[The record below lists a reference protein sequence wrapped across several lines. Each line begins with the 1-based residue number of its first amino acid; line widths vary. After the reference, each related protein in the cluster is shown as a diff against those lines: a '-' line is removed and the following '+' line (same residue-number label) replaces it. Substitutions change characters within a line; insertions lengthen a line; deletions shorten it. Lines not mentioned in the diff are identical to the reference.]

1 MKKFLCILI
10 MIVILLF
17 PSNIYA
23 KSVNNEKNYAN
34 VVFFTYFN
42 GDLEGKKYM
51 EDNYKTI
58 MEYYNGSSET
68 SVKNYLENISYN
80 NFHLY
85 NLFPQINDSTFIP
98 IELSITEDDANN
110 SNYDSIIISDV
121 LKKYPNVSGTI
132 DYDNDGIVDNLTII
146 LRNKAD
152 NAGSNSSLVSHK
164 SDYPGGND
172 ITLSNKSLGTYNM
185 LNTYSIRNT
194 KSSVI
199 IHEFMHSLGY
209 PDLYNSN
216 NDYPVFTWD
225 IMGNVIS
232 PPPYSLAYLRS
243 YFTNWLSIDEITK
256 SGTITLN
263 TQDNKDGNQA
273 YIIKS
278 PLNDY
283 EFFVVEYRKKPTL
296 FDKIDRSIS
305 NSGVIVYRINTTI
318 TGLSNKFGSYGVYV
332 YRDNSFALNSTP
344 SSAVY
349 NTVFSKELGR
359 TTVGNSDLNSKDK
372 ALLYSDGTNSGIVL
386 SEIGSSSS
394 NSITLNVS
402 IPNKGDLDVWN
413 ELKYDD
419 INKNSGY
426 KVQTSIEMNNKIYV
440 GSITNNK
447 LYTTVYDNGNWSTI
461 SNGTNIVIGDVSPS
475 TMEFKIINNK
485 LYLIYGCWNKIG
497 VYSLEN
503 NIWKKR
509 AEYNYSTGYMST
521 EVINNEL
528 YIANMY
534 DNNNAELLKYKDDNI
549 TKVTNYYSGSF
560 VGDPKVLSINNKI
573 YLMVRESSTKKIK
586 IYEYSNNIIK
596 EINNDI
602 LVNSYDAKDLNNK
615 IIIAGKNTGDIELY
629 EFDGT
634 NFKKKTETIPYNLPQ
649 LFKSQGNLYLRTI
662 KDPTDIY
669 SNDNVLMVY
678 SLSDKVTMEGNNIA
692 SGVNADYS
700 GVFSI
705 GNRLYISYI
714 KDDITHIKYKE
725 SNNSLL
731 SLSITSPNKTTYTV
745 GDNVDLTGLKVIA
758 NYTKNRKELSN
769 NEYTITNLNT
779 NKVGS
784 YSATITYE
792 GISNT
797 FNYEVI
803 EKVILNPLKSIN
815 LNKTSGTKYIGETE
829 NLTVI
834 YNPSNTTD
842 NKNVTWTSSNN
853 NVASINNGV
862 VTAKGIGNAII
873 TAKVGSLTASYK
885 ITVIKHDNPV
895 IVKANTLTYNGKEQ
909 EIITA
914 SNIKGNICYAY
925 NPISSC
931 SSNKSIPK
939 KINAG
944 EYTVYYYVSGDNNY
958 NSKSGSIKVNI
969 NKKVITKPVSSSDKT
984 YNGTIQN
991 SNIVKPDGVSIKN
1004 GSIESATNVGKY
1016 NITYILDQNHIWNDG
1031 SNNDVTVIWKINPY
1045 NISNALV
1052 NGVSDKVYNGN
1063 NIVQDNINV
1072 TVPIPSGKTSNPTYN
1087 VTYKDNLNS
1096 GVATMIITG
1105 TGNYTGTKNVIFK
1118 INKANNPVI
1127 VKANTLTYNGKEQEL
1142 ITVSNI
1148 KGNICYSYNPISS
1161 CSKNESIPKKI
1172 NAGEYTVYYYVSG
1185 DNNYNSKSGSIK
1197 VNINKKSGSIS
1208 YLNKSITKTQGDQ
1221 AFTNVL
1227 TKTGDGIINYS
1238 SSDNKVATIDKN
1250 GKVTI
1255 LSSGNTVIKAIVI
1268 DGENYFYNIK
1278 EASYTLT
1285 VNKKIIN
1292 IPITSISLN
1301 KTSGTKYIGETENLV
1316 VSYNPSNT
1324 TDNKSIT
1331 WTTSNSKVAT
1341 INNGV
1346 VKAVGVGNAVITAK
1360 VMNKTA
1366 TYNITVK
1373 KKENRPITYK
1383 YTYDSS
1389 KKIIFKLNNNV
1400 NINTFKNNLNYSSI
1414 IKSNNNILKDND
1426 LIRTNMTI
1434 TYTDDEGNVQIYNT
1448 SVLGDVNGDGNIN
1461 ALDYVKIKNH
1471 IMNTKKI
1478 LKDVFILS
1486 ADYNNDGKISAL
1498 DYVRIKNYIMNGG
1511 K

>member
-23 KSVNNEKNYAN
+23 KSVNNERNYAN

-263 TQDNKDGNQA
+263 NQDNKDGNQA

-549 TKVTNYYSGSF
+549 TKVINYYSGSF

-586 IYEYSNNIIK
+586 IYEYSNNILK

-769 NEYTITNLNT
+769 NEYTITNFNT

-784 YSATITYE
+784 YNATITYE

-862 VTAKGIGNAII
+862 VTTKGIGNAII
-873 TAKVGSLTASYK
+873 TAKVGNLTASYK

-909 EIITA
+909 ELITV
-914 SNIKGNICYAY
+914 SNIKGNICYSY
-925 NPISSC
+925 NSISSC
-931 SSNKSIPK
+931 SKNESIPK

-944 EYTVYYYVSGDNNY
+944 EYTIYYFVSGDNNY
-958 NSKSGSIKVNI
+958 NSKSGSIKVNV

-1045 NISNALV
+1045 NINNALV

-1096 GVATMIITG
+1096 GVSTMIITG
-1105 TGNYTGTKNVIFK
+1105 TGNYTGTKNVTFK

-1127 VKANTLTYNGKEQEL
+1127 VKANTLTYNEQEQEL

-1161 CSKNESIPKKI
+1161 CSTNESIPKKI
-1172 NAGEYTVYYYVSG
+1172 NAGEYTVYYFVSG

-1197 VNINKKSGSIS
+1197 VNINKKSGNIS

-1238 SSDNKVATIDKN
+1238 SSNNKVATIDKN

-1255 LSSGNTVIKAIVI
+1255 LSSGNTVIKAIVT

-1285 VNKKIIN
+1285 VNKKTIN

-1301 KTSGTKYIGETENLV
+1301 KTSGTKYIGETENLI

-1346 VKAVGVGNAVITAK
+1346 VKAVGIGNAVITAK

-1389 KKIIFKLNNNV
+1389 KKIIFKLNNNI
-1400 NINTFKNNLNYSSI
+1400 NINTFKNNLNYNPI

-1478 LKDVFILS
+1478 TGDVFILS

>member
-23 KSVNNEKNYAN
+23 KSVNNERNYAN

-534 DNNNAELLKYKDDNI
+534 NNNNAELLKYKDDNI

-586 IYEYSNNIIK
+586 IYEYSNNILK
-596 EINNDI
+596 GINNDI

-692 SGVNADYS
+692 SDVNADYS

-769 NEYTITNLNT
+769 NEYTITNFNT

-862 VTAKGIGNAII
+862 VTAKGIGNATI

-885 ITVIKHDNPV
+885 ITVIKHD
-895 IVKANTLTYNGKEQ
+895 
-909 EIITA
+909 
-914 SNIKGNICYAY
+914 
-925 NPISSC
+925 
-931 SSNKSIPK
+931 
-939 KINAG
+939 
-944 EYTVYYYVSGDNNY
+944 
-958 NSKSGSIKVNI
+958 
-969 NKKVITKPVSSSDKT
+969 
-984 YNGTIQN
+984 
-991 SNIVKPDGVSIKN
+991 
-1004 GSIESATNVGKY
+1004 
-1016 NITYILDQNHIWNDG
+1016 
-1031 SNNDVTVIWKINPY
+1031 
-1045 NISNALV
+1045 
-1052 NGVSDKVYNGN
+1052 
-1063 NIVQDNINV
+1063 
-1072 TVPIPSGKTSNPTYN
+1072 
-1087 VTYKDNLNS
+1087 
-1096 GVATMIITG
+1096 
-1105 TGNYTGTKNVIFK
+1105 
-1118 INKANNPVI
+1118 NPVI

-1161 CSKNESIPKKI
+1161 CSTNESILKKI
-1172 NAGEYTVYYYVSG
+1172 NAGEYTVYYFVSG

-1227 TKTGDGIINYS
+1227 TKIGDGIINYS

-1366 TYNITVK
+1366 TYNIIVK

>member
-23 KSVNNEKNYAN
+23 KSVNNERNYAN

-402 IPNKGDLDVWN
+402 IPNKDDLDVWN

-586 IYEYSNNIIK
+586 IYEYSNNILK

-769 NEYTITNLNT
+769 NEYTITNFNT

-909 EIITA
+909 E
-914 SNIKGNICYAY
+914 
-925 NPISSC
+925 
-931 SSNKSIPK
+931 
-939 KINAG
+939 
-944 EYTVYYYVSGDNNY
+944 
-958 NSKSGSIKVNI
+958 
-969 NKKVITKPVSSSDKT
+969 
-984 YNGTIQN
+984 
-991 SNIVKPDGVSIKN
+991 
-1004 GSIESATNVGKY
+1004 
-1016 NITYILDQNHIWNDG
+1016 
-1031 SNNDVTVIWKINPY
+1031 
-1045 NISNALV
+1045 
-1052 NGVSDKVYNGN
+1052 
-1063 NIVQDNINV
+1063 
-1072 TVPIPSGKTSNPTYN
+1072 
-1087 VTYKDNLNS
+1087 
-1096 GVATMIITG
+1096 
-1105 TGNYTGTKNVIFK
+1105 
-1118 INKANNPVI
+1118 
-1127 VKANTLTYNGKEQEL
+1127 L

-1172 NAGEYTVYYYVSG
+1172 NAGEYTVYYFVSG

-1255 LSSGNTVIKAIVI
+1255 LSAGNTVIKAIVI

-1389 KKIIFKLNNNV
+1389 KKIIFKLNNNI

>member
-586 IYEYSNNIIK
+586 IYEYSNNILK

-769 NEYTITNLNT
+769 NEYTITNFNT

-862 VTAKGIGNAII
+862 VTAKGIGNAIL

-885 ITVIKHDNPV
+885 ITVIKHD
-895 IVKANTLTYNGKEQ
+895 
-909 EIITA
+909 
-914 SNIKGNICYAY
+914 
-925 NPISSC
+925 
-931 SSNKSIPK
+931 
-939 KINAG
+939 
-944 EYTVYYYVSGDNNY
+944 
-958 NSKSGSIKVNI
+958 
-969 NKKVITKPVSSSDKT
+969 
-984 YNGTIQN
+984 
-991 SNIVKPDGVSIKN
+991 
-1004 GSIESATNVGKY
+1004 
-1016 NITYILDQNHIWNDG
+1016 
-1031 SNNDVTVIWKINPY
+1031 
-1045 NISNALV
+1045 
-1052 NGVSDKVYNGN
+1052 
-1063 NIVQDNINV
+1063 
-1072 TVPIPSGKTSNPTYN
+1072 
-1087 VTYKDNLNS
+1087 
-1096 GVATMIITG
+1096 
-1105 TGNYTGTKNVIFK
+1105 
-1118 INKANNPVI
+1118 NPVI

-1172 NAGEYTVYYYVSG
+1172 NAGEYTIYYYVSG
-1185 DNNYNSKSGSIK
+1185 DNNYNSKSGSTK

-1331 WTTSNSKVAT
+1331 WTTSNKKVAT

-1389 KKIIFKLNNNV
+1389 KKIIYKLNNNI
-1400 NINTFKNNLNYSSI
+1400 NINTFKNNLNYNPI

-1434 TYTDDEGNVQIYNT
+1434 TYTDDDGNVQIYNT

>member
-1 MKKFLCILI
+1 
-10 MIVILLF
+10 
-17 PSNIYA
+17 
-23 KSVNNEKNYAN
+23 
-34 VVFFTYFN
+34 
-42 GDLEGKKYM
+42 
-51 EDNYKTI
+51 
-58 MEYYNGSSET
+58 
-68 SVKNYLENISYN
+68 
-80 NFHLY
+80 
-85 NLFPQINDSTFIP
+85 
-98 IELSITEDDANN
+98 
-110 SNYDSIIISDV
+110 
-121 LKKYPNVSGTI
+121 
-132 DYDNDGIVDNLTII
+132 
-146 LRNKAD
+146 
-152 NAGSNSSLVSHK
+152 
-164 SDYPGGND
+164 
-172 ITLSNKSLGTYNM
+172 M
-185 LNTYSIRNT
+185 LNTYSIRNA

-225 IMGNVIS
+225 IIGNVIS

-296 FDKIDRSIS
+296 FDKIDKSIS
-305 NSGVIVYRINTTI
+305 NSGVIVYKINTTI

-394 NSITLNVS
+394 NSITLNIS
-402 IPNKGDLDVWN
+402 IPNKDDLDVWN

-440 GSITNNK
+440 GLITNNK

-485 LYLIYGCWNKIG
+485 LYL
-497 VYSLEN
+497 
-503 NIWKKR
+503 
-509 AEYNYSTGYMST
+509 
-521 EVINNEL
+521 
-528 YIANMY
+528 
-534 DNNNAELLKYKDDNI
+534 
-549 TKVTNYYSGSF
+549 
-560 VGDPKVLSINNKI
+560 
-573 YLMVRESSTKKIK
+573 MVRESSTKKIK
-586 IYEYSNNIIK
+586 IYEYSNNILK

-769 NEYTITNLNT
+769 NEYTITNFNT

-815 LNKTSGTKYIGETE
+815 LNKTSGTKYIG
-829 NLTVI
+829 
-834 YNPSNTTD
+834 
-842 NKNVTWTSSNN
+842 K
-853 NVASINNGV
+853 
-862 VTAKGIGNAII
+862 
-873 TAKVGSLTASYK
+873 
-885 ITVIKHDNPV
+885 
-895 IVKANTLTYNGKEQ
+895 
-909 EIITA
+909 
-914 SNIKGNICYAY
+914 
-925 NPISSC
+925 
-931 SSNKSIPK
+931 
-939 KINAG
+939 
-944 EYTVYYYVSGDNNY
+944 
-958 NSKSGSIKVNI
+958 
-969 NKKVITKPVSSSDKT
+969 
-984 YNGTIQN
+984 
-991 SNIVKPDGVSIKN
+991 
-1004 GSIESATNVGKY
+1004 
-1016 NITYILDQNHIWNDG
+1016 
-1031 SNNDVTVIWKINPY
+1031 
-1045 NISNALV
+1045 
-1052 NGVSDKVYNGN
+1052 
-1063 NIVQDNINV
+1063 
-1072 TVPIPSGKTSNPTYN
+1072 
-1087 VTYKDNLNS
+1087 
-1096 GVATMIITG
+1096 
-1105 TGNYTGTKNVIFK
+1105 
-1118 INKANNPVI
+1118 
-1127 VKANTLTYNGKEQEL
+1127 
-1142 ITVSNI
+1142 
-1148 KGNICYSYNPISS
+1148 
-1161 CSKNESIPKKI
+1161 
-1172 NAGEYTVYYYVSG
+1172 
-1185 DNNYNSKSGSIK
+1185 
-1197 VNINKKSGSIS
+1197 
-1208 YLNKSITKTQGDQ
+1208 
-1221 AFTNVL
+1221 
-1227 TKTGDGIINYS
+1227 
-1238 SSDNKVATIDKN
+1238 
-1250 GKVTI
+1250 
-1255 LSSGNTVIKAIVI
+1255 
-1268 DGENYFYNIK
+1268 
-1278 EASYTLT
+1278 
-1285 VNKKIIN
+1285 
-1292 IPITSISLN
+1292 
-1301 KTSGTKYIGETENLV
+1301 TENLV

-1324 TDNKSIT
+1324 TDNKSII
-1331 WTTSNSKVAT
+1331 WTTSNKKVAT

-1373 KKENRPITYK
+1373 KKENRPTTYK

-1400 NINTFKNNLNYSSI
+1400 NINTFKNNLNYGSI

-1461 ALDYVKIKNH
+1461 ALDYVKIKNF
-1471 IMNTKKI
+1471 K
-1478 LKDVFILS
+1478 
-1486 ADYNNDGKISAL
+1486 
-1498 DYVRIKNYIMNGG
+1498 
-1511 K
+1511 

>member
-23 KSVNNEKNYAN
+23 KSVNNERNYAN

-402 IPNKGDLDVWN
+402 IPNKDDLDVWN
-413 ELKYDD
+413 ELKYVD

-503 NIWKKR
+503 NTWKKR

-586 IYEYSNNIIK
+586 IYEYSNNILK

-692 SGVNADYS
+692 SGVNADYN

-731 SLSITSPNKTTYTV
+731 SLSITSPNKITYTV

-769 NEYTITNLNT
+769 NEYTITNFNT

-792 GISNT
+792 GISNS

-815 LNKTSGTKYIGETE
+815 LNKTSDTKYIGETE

-873 TAKVGSLTASYK
+873 TAKVGNLTASYK

-909 EIITA
+909 ELITV
-914 SNIKGNICYAY
+914 SNIKGNICYSY

-931 SSNKSIPK
+931 SKNESIPK

-944 EYTVYYYVSGDNNY
+944 EYTVYYFVGGDNNY
-958 NSKSGSIKVNI
+958 NSKSGNIKVNI

-1045 NISNALV
+1045 NINNALV

-1105 TGNYTGTKNVIFK
+1105 TGNYTGTKNVTFK

-1127 VKANTLTYNGKEQEL
+1127 VKANTLTYNEQEQEL

-1172 NAGEYTVYYYVSG
+1172 NAGEYTVYYFVSG

-1208 YLNKSITKTQGDQ
+1208 YLNKSITKIQGDQ

-1285 VNKKIIN
+1285 VNKKTIN

-1331 WTTSNSKVAT
+1331 WTTSNNKVAT

-1346 VKAVGVGNAVITAK
+1346 VKAVGIGNAVITAK

-1389 KKIIFKLNNNV
+1389 KKIIFKLNNNI
-1400 NINTFKNNLNYSSI
+1400 NINTFKNNLNYNPI

-1478 LKDVFILS
+1478 TGDVFILS

-1498 DYVRIKNYIMNGG
+1498 DYVKIKNYIMNGG

>member
-23 KSVNNEKNYAN
+23 KSVNNERNYAN

-132 DYDNDGIVDNLTII
+132 DYDHDGIVDNLTII

-394 NSITLNVS
+394 NSITLNVI
-402 IPNKGDLDVWN
+402 IPNKDDLDVWN

-503 NIWKKR
+503 NTWKKR

-586 IYEYSNNIIK
+586 IYEYSNNILK

-769 NEYTITNLNT
+769 NEYTITNFNT

-853 NVASINNGV
+853 NVATINNGV

-909 EIITA
+909 ELITV
-914 SNIKGNICYAY
+914 SNIKGNICYSY

-931 SSNKSIPK
+931 SSNESIPK

-969 NKKVITKPVSSSDKT
+969 NKKVITKPISSSDKT

-1031 SNNDVTVIWKINPY
+1031 SNNDVIVIWKINPY

-1096 GVATMIITG
+1096 GIATMIITG
-1105 TGNYTGTKNVIFK
+1105 TGNYTGTKNVTFK

-1161 CSKNESIPKKI
+1161 CSSNESIPKKI

-1238 SSDNKVATIDKN
+1238 SSNNKVATIDKN

-1255 LSSGNTVIKAIVI
+1255 LSVGNTVIKAIVI

-1301 KTSGTKYIGETENLV
+1301 KTSGTKYIGKTENLV

-1373 KKENRPITYK
+1373 EKENRPITYK

-1389 KKIIFKLNNNV
+1389 KKIIYKLNNNI
-1400 NINTFKNNLNYSSI
+1400 NINTFKNNLNYNPI

-1478 LKDVFILS
+1478 TGDVFILS

>member
-1 MKKFLCILI
+1 MI
-10 MIVILLF
+10 M
-17 PSNIYA
+17 N
-23 KSVNNEKNYAN
+23 
-34 VVFFTYFN
+34 
-42 GDLEGKKYM
+42 
-51 EDNYKTI
+51 
-58 MEYYNGSSET
+58 
-68 SVKNYLENISYN
+68 
-80 NFHLY
+80 
-85 NLFPQINDSTFIP
+85 
-98 IELSITEDDANN
+98 
-110 SNYDSIIISDV
+110 
-121 LKKYPNVSGTI
+121 
-132 DYDNDGIVDNLTII
+132 
-146 LRNKAD
+146 
-152 NAGSNSSLVSHK
+152 
-164 SDYPGGND
+164 
-172 ITLSNKSLGTYNM
+172 
-185 LNTYSIRNT
+185 
-194 KSSVI
+194 
-199 IHEFMHSLGY
+199 
-209 PDLYNSN
+209 
-216 NDYPVFTWD
+216 
-225 IMGNVIS
+225 
-232 PPPYSLAYLRS
+232 
-243 YFTNWLSIDEITK
+243 
-256 SGTITLN
+256 
-263 TQDNKDGNQA
+263 
-273 YIIKS
+273 
-278 PLNDY
+278 
-283 EFFVVEYRKKPTL
+283 FFVVEYRKKPTL

-534 DNNNAELLKYKDDNI
+534 NNNNAELLKYKDDNI

-586 IYEYSNNIIK
+586 IYEYSNNILK

-769 NEYTITNLNT
+769 NEYTITNFNT

-895 IVKANTLTYNGKEQ
+895 IVKANTLKYNGKEQ
-909 EIITA
+909 ELITV
-914 SNIKGNICYAY
+914 SNIKGNICYSY

-931 SSNKSIPK
+931 SSNESIPK

-969 NKKVITKPVSSSDKT
+969 NKKVITKPISSSDKT

-1105 TGNYTGTKNVIFK
+1105 TGNYTGTKNVTFK
-1118 INKANNPVI
+1118 INKADNPVI

-1148 KGNICYSYNPISS
+1148 KGNICYSYNSISS

-1172 NAGEYTVYYYVSG
+1172 NAGEYTVYYFVSG

-1255 LSSGNTVIKAIVI
+1255 LSPGNTVIKAIVI

-1301 KTSGTKYIGETENLV
+1301 KISGTKYIGETENLTV
-1316 VSYNPSNT
+1316 IYNPSNT
-1324 TDNKSIT
+1324 TDNKSII
-1331 WTTSNSKVAT
+1331 WTTSNKKVAT

-1389 KKIIFKLNNNV
+1389 KKIIFKLNNNI

-1478 LKDVFILS
+1478 IGDVFILS

>member
-68 SVKNYLENISYN
+68 SVKNYLETISYN

-402 IPNKGDLDVWN
+402 IPNKDDLDVWN

-586 IYEYSNNIIK
+586 IYEYSNNILK

-769 NEYTITNLNT
+769 NEYTITNFNT

-784 YSATITYE
+784 YNATITYE

-862 VTAKGIGNAII
+862 VTTKGIGNAII
-873 TAKVGSLTASYK
+873 TAKVGNLTASYK

-909 EIITA
+909 ELITV
-914 SNIKGNICYAY
+914 SNIKGNICYSY
-925 NPISSC
+925 NSISSC
-931 SSNKSIPK
+931 SKNESIPK

-944 EYTVYYYVSGDNNY
+944 EYTIYYFVSGDNNY
-958 NSKSGSIKVNI
+958 NSKSGSIKVNV

-1096 GVATMIITG
+1096 GVSTMIITG
-1105 TGNYTGTKNVIFK
+1105 TGNYTGTKNVTFK

-1127 VKANTLTYNGKEQEL
+1127 VKANTLTYNEQEQEL

-1161 CSKNESIPKKI
+1161 CSTNESIPKKI
-1172 NAGEYTVYYYVSG
+1172 NAGEYTVYYFVSG

-1197 VNINKKSGSIS
+1197 VNINKKSGNIS

-1255 LSSGNTVIKAIVI
+1255 LSSGNTVIKAIVT

-1285 VNKKIIN
+1285 VNKKTIN

-1346 VKAVGVGNAVITAK
+1346 VKAVGIGNAVITAK

-1389 KKIIFKLNNNV
+1389 KKIIFKLNNNI
-1400 NINTFKNNLNYSSI
+1400 NINTFKNNLNYNPI

-1478 LKDVFILS
+1478 TGDVFILS

>member
-402 IPNKGDLDVWN
+402 IPNKDDLDVWN

-586 IYEYSNNIIK
+586 IYEYSNNILK

-769 NEYTITNLNT
+769 NEYTITNFNT

-784 YSATITYE
+784 YNATITYE

-862 VTAKGIGNAII
+862 VTTKGIGNAII
-873 TAKVGSLTASYK
+873 TAKVGNLTASYK

-909 EIITA
+909 ELITV
-914 SNIKGNICYAY
+914 SNIKGNICYSY

-931 SSNKSIPK
+931 SKNESIPK

-944 EYTVYYYVSGDNNY
+944 EYTVYYFVSGDNNY
-958 NSKSGSIKVNI
+958 NSKSGSIKVNV

-1045 NISNALV
+1045 NINNALV

-1096 GVATMIITG
+1096 GVSTMIITG
-1105 TGNYTGTKNVIFK
+1105 TGNYTGTKNVTFK

-1127 VKANTLTYNGKEQEL
+1127 VKANTLTYNEKEQEL

-1172 NAGEYTVYYYVSG
+1172 NAGEYTVYYFVSG

-1197 VNINKKSGSIS
+1197 VNINKKSGNIS

-1268 DGENYFYNIK
+1268 DSENYFYNIK

-1285 VNKKIIN
+1285 VNKKTIN

-1346 VKAVGVGNAVITAK
+1346 VKAIGVGNAVITAK

-1389 KKIIFKLNNNV
+1389 KKIIFKLNNNI
-1400 NINTFKNNLNYSSI
+1400 NINTFKNNLNYNPI

-1478 LKDVFILS
+1478 TGDVFILS

>member
-23 KSVNNEKNYAN
+23 KSVNNERNYAN

-534 DNNNAELLKYKDDNI
+534 NNNNAELLKYKNDNI

-586 IYEYSNNIIK
+586 IYEYSNNILK

-714 KDDITHIKYKE
+714 KDNITHIKYKE

-769 NEYTITNLNT
+769 NEYTITNFNT

-873 TAKVGSLTASYK
+873 TAKVGNLTASYK

-909 EIITA
+909 ELITV
-914 SNIKGNICYAY
+914 SNIKGNICYSY

-931 SSNKSIPK
+931 SKNESIPK

-1031 SNNDVTVIWKINPY
+1031 SNNDVIVIWKINPY

-1087 VTYKDNLNS
+1087 VTYKYNLNS

-1105 TGNYTGTKNVIFK
+1105 TGNYTGTKNVTFK

-1127 VKANTLTYNGKEQEL
+1127 VKANTLTYNEKEQEL

-1148 KGNICYSYNPISS
+1148 KGNVCYSYNPISS

-1172 NAGEYTVYYYVSG
+1172 NAGEYTVYYFVSG

-1197 VNINKKSGSIS
+1197 VNINKKSGNIS

-1285 VNKKIIN
+1285 VNKKTIN

-1316 VSYNPSNT
+1316 VTYNPSNT

-1389 KKIIFKLNNNV
+1389 KKIIFKLNNNI
-1400 NINTFKNNLNYSSI
+1400 NINTFKNNLNYNPI

-1478 LKDVFILS
+1478 TGDVFILS

>member
-23 KSVNNEKNYAN
+23 KSVNNERNYAN

-98 IELSITEDDANN
+98 IELSIKEDDANN

-534 DNNNAELLKYKDDNI
+534 DNKNAELLKYKNDNI

-586 IYEYSNNIIK
+586 IYEYSNNILK

-769 NEYTITNLNT
+769 NEYTITNFNT

-862 VTAKGIGNAII
+862 VTAKGIGNAIL

-909 EIITA
+909 E
-914 SNIKGNICYAY
+914 
-925 NPISSC
+925 
-931 SSNKSIPK
+931 
-939 KINAG
+939 
-944 EYTVYYYVSGDNNY
+944 
-958 NSKSGSIKVNI
+958 
-969 NKKVITKPVSSSDKT
+969 
-984 YNGTIQN
+984 
-991 SNIVKPDGVSIKN
+991 
-1004 GSIESATNVGKY
+1004 
-1016 NITYILDQNHIWNDG
+1016 
-1031 SNNDVTVIWKINPY
+1031 
-1045 NISNALV
+1045 
-1052 NGVSDKVYNGN
+1052 
-1063 NIVQDNINV
+1063 
-1072 TVPIPSGKTSNPTYN
+1072 
-1087 VTYKDNLNS
+1087 
-1096 GVATMIITG
+1096 
-1105 TGNYTGTKNVIFK
+1105 
-1118 INKANNPVI
+1118 
-1127 VKANTLTYNGKEQEL
+1127 L

-1148 KGNICYSYNPISS
+1148 KGNICYSFNPISS

-1389 KKIIFKLNNNV
+1389 KKIIFKLNNNI
-1400 NINTFKNNLNYSSI
+1400 NINTFKNNLNYNPI

>member
-394 NSITLNVS
+394 NSITLNIS
-402 IPNKGDLDVWN
+402 IPNKDDLDVWN

-440 GSITNNK
+440 GLITNNK

-485 LYLIYGCWNKIG
+485 LYL
-497 VYSLEN
+497 
-503 NIWKKR
+503 
-509 AEYNYSTGYMST
+509 
-521 EVINNEL
+521 
-528 YIANMY
+528 
-534 DNNNAELLKYKDDNI
+534 
-549 TKVTNYYSGSF
+549 
-560 VGDPKVLSINNKI
+560 
-573 YLMVRESSTKKIK
+573 MVRESSTKKIK
-586 IYEYSNNIIK
+586 IYEYSNNILK

-615 IIIAGKNTGDIELY
+615 IIIAGKNTSDIELY

-669 SNDNVLMVY
+669 SNDNVLIVY
-678 SLSDKVTMEGNNIA
+678 SLSDKITMEENNIA

-725 SNNSLL
+725 SNNS
-731 SLSITSPNKTTYTV
+731 
-745 GDNVDLTGLKVIA
+745 
-758 NYTKNRKELSN
+758 
-769 NEYTITNLNT
+769 
-779 NKVGS
+779 
-784 YSATITYE
+784 
-792 GISNT
+792 
-797 FNYEVI
+797 
-803 EKVILNPLKSIN
+803 
-815 LNKTSGTKYIGETE
+815 
-829 NLTVI
+829 
-834 YNPSNTTD
+834 
-842 NKNVTWTSSNN
+842 
-853 NVASINNGV
+853 
-862 VTAKGIGNAII
+862 
-873 TAKVGSLTASYK
+873 
-885 ITVIKHDNPV
+885 
-895 IVKANTLTYNGKEQ
+895 
-909 EIITA
+909 
-914 SNIKGNICYAY
+914 
-925 NPISSC
+925 
-931 SSNKSIPK
+931 
-939 KINAG
+939 
-944 EYTVYYYVSGDNNY
+944 
-958 NSKSGSIKVNI
+958 
-969 NKKVITKPVSSSDKT
+969 
-984 YNGTIQN
+984 
-991 SNIVKPDGVSIKN
+991 
-1004 GSIESATNVGKY
+1004 
-1016 NITYILDQNHIWNDG
+1016 
-1031 SNNDVTVIWKINPY
+1031 
-1045 NISNALV
+1045 
-1052 NGVSDKVYNGN
+1052 
-1063 NIVQDNINV
+1063 
-1072 TVPIPSGKTSNPTYN
+1072 
-1087 VTYKDNLNS
+1087 
-1096 GVATMIITG
+1096 
-1105 TGNYTGTKNVIFK
+1105 
-1118 INKANNPVI
+1118 
-1127 VKANTLTYNGKEQEL
+1127 
-1142 ITVSNI
+1142 
-1148 KGNICYSYNPISS
+1148 
-1161 CSKNESIPKKI
+1161 
-1172 NAGEYTVYYYVSG
+1172 
-1185 DNNYNSKSGSIK
+1185 
-1197 VNINKKSGSIS
+1197 
-1208 YLNKSITKTQGDQ
+1208 
-1221 AFTNVL
+1221 
-1227 TKTGDGIINYS
+1227 
-1238 SSDNKVATIDKN
+1238 
-1250 GKVTI
+1250 
-1255 LSSGNTVIKAIVI
+1255 
-1268 DGENYFYNIK
+1268 
-1278 EASYTLT
+1278 
-1285 VNKKIIN
+1285 
-1292 IPITSISLN
+1292 
-1301 KTSGTKYIGETENLV
+1301 
-1316 VSYNPSNT
+1316 
-1324 TDNKSIT
+1324 
-1331 WTTSNSKVAT
+1331 
-1341 INNGV
+1341 
-1346 VKAVGVGNAVITAK
+1346 
-1360 VMNKTA
+1360 
-1366 TYNITVK
+1366 
-1373 KKENRPITYK
+1373 
-1383 YTYDSS
+1383 
-1389 KKIIFKLNNNV
+1389 
-1400 NINTFKNNLNYSSI
+1400 
-1414 IKSNNNILKDND
+1414 
-1426 LIRTNMTI
+1426 
-1434 TYTDDEGNVQIYNT
+1434 
-1448 SVLGDVNGDGNIN
+1448 
-1461 ALDYVKIKNH
+1461 
-1471 IMNTKKI
+1471 
-1478 LKDVFILS
+1478 
-1486 ADYNNDGKISAL
+1486 
-1498 DYVRIKNYIMNGG
+1498 
-1511 K
+1511 

>member
-586 IYEYSNNIIK
+586 IYEYSNNILK

-769 NEYTITNLNT
+769 NEYTITNFNT

-862 VTAKGIGNAII
+862 VTAKGIGNAVI

-885 ITVIKHDNPV
+885 ITVIKHD
-895 IVKANTLTYNGKEQ
+895 
-909 EIITA
+909 
-914 SNIKGNICYAY
+914 
-925 NPISSC
+925 
-931 SSNKSIPK
+931 
-939 KINAG
+939 
-944 EYTVYYYVSGDNNY
+944 
-958 NSKSGSIKVNI
+958 
-969 NKKVITKPVSSSDKT
+969 
-984 YNGTIQN
+984 
-991 SNIVKPDGVSIKN
+991 
-1004 GSIESATNVGKY
+1004 
-1016 NITYILDQNHIWNDG
+1016 
-1031 SNNDVTVIWKINPY
+1031 
-1045 NISNALV
+1045 
-1052 NGVSDKVYNGN
+1052 
-1063 NIVQDNINV
+1063 
-1072 TVPIPSGKTSNPTYN
+1072 
-1087 VTYKDNLNS
+1087 
-1096 GVATMIITG
+1096 
-1105 TGNYTGTKNVIFK
+1105 
-1118 INKANNPVI
+1118 NPVI

-1161 CSKNESIPKKI
+1161 CSTNESIPKKI
-1172 NAGEYTVYYYVSG
+1172 NAGEYTVYYFVSG

-1197 VNINKKSGSIS
+1197 VNINKKSGNIS

-1389 KKIIFKLNNNV
+1389 KKIIYKLNNNI
-1400 NINTFKNNLNYSSI
+1400 NINTFKNNLNYNPI

-1478 LKDVFILS
+1478 TGDVFILS

-1498 DYVRIKNYIMNGG
+1498 DYVKIKNYIMNGG

>member
-10 MIVILLF
+10 MIVTLLF

-263 TQDNKDGNQA
+263 TQDNKNGNQA

-534 DNNNAELLKYKDDNI
+534 NNNNAELLKYKDDNI

-586 IYEYSNNIIK
+586 IYEYSNNILK

-602 LVNSYDAKDLNNK
+602 LVNSYDAKDSNNK

-769 NEYTITNLNT
+769 NEYTITNFNT

-895 IVKANTLTYNGKEQ
+895 IVKANILTYNGKEQ
-909 EIITA
+909 ELITV
-914 SNIKGNICYAY
+914 SNIKGNICYSY

-931 SSNKSIPK
+931 SKNESIPK

-944 EYTVYYYVSGDNNY
+944 EYTVYYFVSGDNNY

-969 NKKVITKPVSSSDKT
+969 NKKVITKPISSSDKT

-1031 SNNDVTVIWKINPY
+1031 SNNDVTIIWKINPY

-1105 TGNYTGTKNVIFK
+1105 TENYTGTKNVTFK

-1161 CSKNESIPKKI
+1161 CLSNESIPKKI
-1172 NAGEYTVYYYVSG
+1172 NAGEYTVYYFVSG

-1324 TDNKSIT
+1324 TDNKSII

-1366 TYNITVK
+1366 TYNITIK

-1383 YTYDSS
+1383 YSYDSS
-1389 KKIIFKLNNNV
+1389 KKIIFKLNNNI

>member
-68 SVKNYLENISYN
+68 SVKNYLKNISYN

-85 NLFPQINDSTFIP
+85 NLFPQINDSTFIT

-185 LNTYSIRNT
+185 LNTYSIKNT

-534 DNNNAELLKYKDDNI
+534 NNNNAELLKYKDDNI

-586 IYEYSNNIIK
+586 IYEYSNNILK

-769 NEYTITNLNT
+769 NEYTITNFNT

-853 NVASINNGV
+853 NVATINNGV

-909 EIITA
+909 E
-914 SNIKGNICYAY
+914 
-925 NPISSC
+925 
-931 SSNKSIPK
+931 
-939 KINAG
+939 
-944 EYTVYYYVSGDNNY
+944 
-958 NSKSGSIKVNI
+958 
-969 NKKVITKPVSSSDKT
+969 
-984 YNGTIQN
+984 
-991 SNIVKPDGVSIKN
+991 
-1004 GSIESATNVGKY
+1004 
-1016 NITYILDQNHIWNDG
+1016 
-1031 SNNDVTVIWKINPY
+1031 
-1045 NISNALV
+1045 
-1052 NGVSDKVYNGN
+1052 
-1063 NIVQDNINV
+1063 
-1072 TVPIPSGKTSNPTYN
+1072 
-1087 VTYKDNLNS
+1087 
-1096 GVATMIITG
+1096 
-1105 TGNYTGTKNVIFK
+1105 
-1118 INKANNPVI
+1118 
-1127 VKANTLTYNGKEQEL
+1127 L

-1161 CSKNESIPKKI
+1161 CSTNESIPKKI

-1227 TKTGDGIINYS
+1227 TKIGDGIINYS

-1331 WTTSNSKVAT
+1331 WRTSNNKVAT

-1389 KKIIFKLNNNV
+1389 KKIIFKLNNNI

-1478 LKDVFILS
+1478 TGDVFILS

>member
-534 DNNNAELLKYKDDNI
+534 NNNNAELLKYKDDNI

-586 IYEYSNNIIK
+586 IYEYSNNILK

-769 NEYTITNLNT
+769 NEYTITNFNT

-862 VTAKGIGNAII
+862 VTAKGIGNAVI

-909 EIITA
+909 E
-914 SNIKGNICYAY
+914 
-925 NPISSC
+925 
-931 SSNKSIPK
+931 
-939 KINAG
+939 
-944 EYTVYYYVSGDNNY
+944 
-958 NSKSGSIKVNI
+958 
-969 NKKVITKPVSSSDKT
+969 
-984 YNGTIQN
+984 
-991 SNIVKPDGVSIKN
+991 
-1004 GSIESATNVGKY
+1004 
-1016 NITYILDQNHIWNDG
+1016 
-1031 SNNDVTVIWKINPY
+1031 
-1045 NISNALV
+1045 
-1052 NGVSDKVYNGN
+1052 
-1063 NIVQDNINV
+1063 
-1072 TVPIPSGKTSNPTYN
+1072 
-1087 VTYKDNLNS
+1087 
-1096 GVATMIITG
+1096 
-1105 TGNYTGTKNVIFK
+1105 
-1118 INKANNPVI
+1118 
-1127 VKANTLTYNGKEQEL
+1127 L

-1148 KGNICYSYNPISS
+1148 KGNICYSYNPIFS
-1161 CSKNESIPKKI
+1161 CLSNENIPKKI

-1292 IPITSISLN
+1292 IPIISISLN

-1324 TDNKSIT
+1324 TDNKSII

-1389 KKIIFKLNNNV
+1389 KKIIYKLNNNI
-1400 NINTFKNNLNYSSI
+1400 NINTFKNNLNYNPI

>member
-10 MIVILLF
+10 MIVTLLF

-172 ITLSNKSLGTYNM
+172 ITLSNKSLGAYNM

-534 DNNNAELLKYKDDNI
+534 NNNNAELLKYKDDNI

-586 IYEYSNNIIK
+586 IYEYSNNILK

-700 GVFSI
+700 GIFSI

-758 NYTKNRKELSN
+758 NYTNNRKELSN
-769 NEYTITNLNT
+769 NEYTITNFNT

-895 IVKANTLTYNGKEQ
+895 IVKANTLTYNE
-909 EIITA
+909 
-914 SNIKGNICYAY
+914 
-925 NPISSC
+925 
-931 SSNKSIPK
+931 
-939 KINAG
+939 
-944 EYTVYYYVSGDNNY
+944 
-958 NSKSGSIKVNI
+958 
-969 NKKVITKPVSSSDKT
+969 
-984 YNGTIQN
+984 
-991 SNIVKPDGVSIKN
+991 
-1004 GSIESATNVGKY
+1004 
-1016 NITYILDQNHIWNDG
+1016 
-1031 SNNDVTVIWKINPY
+1031 
-1045 NISNALV
+1045 
-1052 NGVSDKVYNGN
+1052 
-1063 NIVQDNINV
+1063 
-1072 TVPIPSGKTSNPTYN
+1072 
-1087 VTYKDNLNS
+1087 
-1096 GVATMIITG
+1096 
-1105 TGNYTGTKNVIFK
+1105 
-1118 INKANNPVI
+1118 
-1127 VKANTLTYNGKEQEL
+1127 KEQEL

-1301 KTSGTKYIGETENLV
+1301 KTSGTKYIGEIENLI

-1389 KKIIFKLNNNV
+1389 KKIIFKLNNNI

-1448 SVLGDVNGDGNIN
+1448 SVLGDVNGDSNIN

-1498 DYVRIKNYIMNGG
+1498 DYVKIKNYIMNGG

>member
-534 DNNNAELLKYKDDNI
+534 NNNNAELLKYKDDNI

-586 IYEYSNNIIK
+586 IYEYSNNILK
-596 EINNDI
+596 GINNDI

-769 NEYTITNLNT
+769 NEYTITNFNT

-834 YNPSNTTD
+834 YNPSNTND

-862 VTAKGIGNAII
+862 VTAKGIGNATI

-885 ITVIKHDNPV
+885 ITVIKHD
-895 IVKANTLTYNGKEQ
+895 
-909 EIITA
+909 
-914 SNIKGNICYAY
+914 
-925 NPISSC
+925 
-931 SSNKSIPK
+931 
-939 KINAG
+939 
-944 EYTVYYYVSGDNNY
+944 
-958 NSKSGSIKVNI
+958 
-969 NKKVITKPVSSSDKT
+969 
-984 YNGTIQN
+984 
-991 SNIVKPDGVSIKN
+991 
-1004 GSIESATNVGKY
+1004 
-1016 NITYILDQNHIWNDG
+1016 
-1031 SNNDVTVIWKINPY
+1031 
-1045 NISNALV
+1045 
-1052 NGVSDKVYNGN
+1052 
-1063 NIVQDNINV
+1063 
-1072 TVPIPSGKTSNPTYN
+1072 
-1087 VTYKDNLNS
+1087 
-1096 GVATMIITG
+1096 
-1105 TGNYTGTKNVIFK
+1105 
-1118 INKANNPVI
+1118 NPVI

-1161 CSKNESIPKKI
+1161 CSTNESIPKKI
-1172 NAGEYTVYYYVSG
+1172 NAGEYTVYYFVSG

-1255 LSSGNTVIKAIVI
+1255 LSPGNIVIKAIVI

-1331 WTTSNSKVAT
+1331 WTTSDSKVAT

-1389 KKIIFKLNNNV
+1389 KKIIFKLNNNI

>member
-23 KSVNNEKNYAN
+23 KSVNNERNYAN

-402 IPNKGDLDVWN
+402 IPNKDDLDVWN

-586 IYEYSNNIIK
+586 IYEYSNNILK

-769 NEYTITNLNT
+769 NEYTITNFNT

-862 VTAKGIGNAII
+862 VTAKGIGNAVI

-895 IVKANTLTYNGKEQ
+895 IVKANTLTYNEKEQ
-909 EIITA
+909 
-914 SNIKGNICYAY
+914 G
-925 NPISSC
+925 
-931 SSNKSIPK
+931 
-939 KINAG
+939 
-944 EYTVYYYVSGDNNY
+944 
-958 NSKSGSIKVNI
+958 
-969 NKKVITKPVSSSDKT
+969 
-984 YNGTIQN
+984 
-991 SNIVKPDGVSIKN
+991 
-1004 GSIESATNVGKY
+1004 
-1016 NITYILDQNHIWNDG
+1016 
-1031 SNNDVTVIWKINPY
+1031 
-1045 NISNALV
+1045 
-1052 NGVSDKVYNGN
+1052 
-1063 NIVQDNINV
+1063 
-1072 TVPIPSGKTSNPTYN
+1072 
-1087 VTYKDNLNS
+1087 
-1096 GVATMIITG
+1096 
-1105 TGNYTGTKNVIFK
+1105 
-1118 INKANNPVI
+1118 
-1127 VKANTLTYNGKEQEL
+1127 L

-1172 NAGEYTVYYYVSG
+1172 NAGEYTVYYFVSG

-1255 LSSGNTVIKAIVI
+1255 LSAGNTVIKAIVI

-1389 KKIIFKLNNNV
+1389 KKIIFKLNNNI
-1400 NINTFKNNLNYSSI
+1400 NINTFKNNLNYNPI

>member
-23 KSVNNEKNYAN
+23 KSVNNERNYAN

-534 DNNNAELLKYKDDNI
+534 NNNNAELLKYKNDNI

-586 IYEYSNNIIK
+586 IYEYSNNILK

-714 KDDITHIKYKE
+714 KDNITHIKYKE

-769 NEYTITNLNT
+769 NEYTITNFNT

-873 TAKVGSLTASYK
+873 TAKVGNLTASYK

-909 EIITA
+909 ELITV
-914 SNIKGNICYAY
+914 SNIKGNICYSY

-931 SSNKSIPK
+931 SKNESIPK

-1031 SNNDVTVIWKINPY
+1031 SNNDVIVIWKINPY

-1087 VTYKDNLNS
+1087 VTYKYNLNS

-1105 TGNYTGTKNVIFK
+1105 TGNYTGTKNVTFK

-1127 VKANTLTYNGKEQEL
+1127 VKANTLTYNEKEQEL

-1148 KGNICYSYNPISS
+1148 KGNVCYSYNPISS

-1197 VNINKKSGSIS
+1197 VNINKKSGNIS

-1285 VNKKIIN
+1285 VNKKTIN

-1316 VSYNPSNT
+1316 VTYNPSNT

-1389 KKIIFKLNNNV
+1389 KKIIFKLNNNI
-1400 NINTFKNNLNYSSI
+1400 NINTFKNNLNYNPI

-1478 LKDVFILS
+1478 TGDVFILS

>member
-80 NFHLY
+80 NFHLH

-447 LYTTVYDNGNWSTI
+447 LYTTVYYNGNWSTI

-534 DNNNAELLKYKDDNI
+534 DNKNAELLKYKNDNI

-586 IYEYSNNIIK
+586 IYEYSNNILK

-629 EFDGT
+629 EFDGI

-769 NEYTITNLNT
+769 NEYTITNFNT

-895 IVKANTLTYNGKEQ
+895 IVKANTLTYNE
-909 EIITA
+909 
-914 SNIKGNICYAY
+914 
-925 NPISSC
+925 
-931 SSNKSIPK
+931 
-939 KINAG
+939 
-944 EYTVYYYVSGDNNY
+944 
-958 NSKSGSIKVNI
+958 
-969 NKKVITKPVSSSDKT
+969 
-984 YNGTIQN
+984 
-991 SNIVKPDGVSIKN
+991 
-1004 GSIESATNVGKY
+1004 
-1016 NITYILDQNHIWNDG
+1016 
-1031 SNNDVTVIWKINPY
+1031 
-1045 NISNALV
+1045 
-1052 NGVSDKVYNGN
+1052 
-1063 NIVQDNINV
+1063 
-1072 TVPIPSGKTSNPTYN
+1072 
-1087 VTYKDNLNS
+1087 
-1096 GVATMIITG
+1096 
-1105 TGNYTGTKNVIFK
+1105 
-1118 INKANNPVI
+1118 
-1127 VKANTLTYNGKEQEL
+1127 KEQEL

-1161 CSKNESIPKKI
+1161 CLKNESIPKKI

-1331 WTTSNSKVAT
+1331 WTTSNNKVAT

-1389 KKIIFKLNNNV
+1389 KKIIFKLNNNI

-1478 LKDVFILS
+1478 LKDVFMLS

>member
-23 KSVNNEKNYAN
+23 KSVNNERNYAN

-98 IELSITEDDANN
+98 IGLSITEDDANN

-402 IPNKGDLDVWN
+402 IPNKDDLDVWN

-586 IYEYSNNIIK
+586 IYEYSNNILK

-769 NEYTITNLNT
+769 NEYTITNFNT

-885 ITVIKHDNPV
+885 MTVIKHD
-895 IVKANTLTYNGKEQ
+895 
-909 EIITA
+909 
-914 SNIKGNICYAY
+914 
-925 NPISSC
+925 
-931 SSNKSIPK
+931 
-939 KINAG
+939 
-944 EYTVYYYVSGDNNY
+944 
-958 NSKSGSIKVNI
+958 
-969 NKKVITKPVSSSDKT
+969 
-984 YNGTIQN
+984 
-991 SNIVKPDGVSIKN
+991 
-1004 GSIESATNVGKY
+1004 
-1016 NITYILDQNHIWNDG
+1016 
-1031 SNNDVTVIWKINPY
+1031 
-1045 NISNALV
+1045 
-1052 NGVSDKVYNGN
+1052 
-1063 NIVQDNINV
+1063 
-1072 TVPIPSGKTSNPTYN
+1072 
-1087 VTYKDNLNS
+1087 
-1096 GVATMIITG
+1096 
-1105 TGNYTGTKNVIFK
+1105 
-1118 INKANNPVI
+1118 NPVI

-1172 NAGEYTVYYYVSG
+1172 NSGEYTVYYYVSG

-1331 WTTSNSKVAT
+1331 WTTSNNKVAT

-1389 KKIIFKLNNNV
+1389 KKIIFKLNNNI

>member
-68 SVKNYLENISYN
+68 SVKNYLKNISYN

-199 IHEFMHSLGY
+199 IHEFLHSLGY

-586 IYEYSNNIIK
+586 IYEYSNNILK

-769 NEYTITNLNT
+769 NEYTITNFNT

-792 GISNT
+792 GISNS

-815 LNKTSGTKYIGETE
+815 LNKTSDTKYIGETE

-873 TAKVGSLTASYK
+873 TAKVGNLTASYK

-909 EIITA
+909 ELITV
-914 SNIKGNICYAY
+914 SNIKGNICYSY

-931 SSNKSIPK
+931 SKNESIPK

-944 EYTVYYYVSGDNNY
+944 EYTVYYFVGGDNNY
-958 NSKSGSIKVNI
+958 NSKSGNIKVNI

-1118 INKANNPVI
+1118 INKANNQVI
-1127 VKANTLTYNGKEQEL
+1127 VKANALTYNGKEQEL

-1148 KGNICYSYNPISS
+1148 KGNICYSYNSISS

-1238 SSDNKVATIDKN
+1238 SSNNKVATIDKN

-1346 VKAVGVGNAVITAK
+1346 VKAVGIGNAVITAK
-1360 VMNKTA
+1360 VMNKTV

-1389 KKIIFKLNNNV
+1389 KKIIFKLNNNI
-1400 NINTFKNNLNYSSI
+1400 NINTFKNNLNYNPI

-1478 LKDVFILS
+1478 TGDVFILS

>member
-10 MIVILLF
+10 MIVTLLF

-23 KSVNNEKNYAN
+23 KSVNNERNYAN

-68 SVKNYLENISYN
+68 SVKNYLKNISYN

-283 EFFVVEYRKKPTL
+283 EFFAVEYRKKPTL

-586 IYEYSNNIIK
+586 IYEYSNNILK

-700 GVFSI
+700 GIFSI

-769 NEYTITNLNT
+769 NEYTITNFNT

-909 EIITA
+909 ELITV
-914 SNIKGNICYAY
+914 SNIKGNICYSY

-931 SSNKSIPK
+931 STNESIPK

-944 EYTVYYYVSGDNNY
+944 EYTVYYFVSGDNNY

-969 NKKVITKPVSSSDKT
+969 NKKVITKPISSSDKT

-1105 TGNYTGTKNVIFK
+1105 TGNYTGTKNVTFK

-1172 NAGEYTVYYYVSG
+1172 NAGEYTVYYFVSG

-1221 AFTNVL
+1221 VFTNVL

-1285 VNKKIIN
+1285 VNKKTIN

-1316 VSYNPSNT
+1316 ASYNPSNT

-1331 WTTSNSKVAT
+1331 WTTSNKKVAT

-1389 KKIIFKLNNNV
+1389 KKIIFKLNNNI

>member
-10 MIVILLF
+10 MIVTLLF

-534 DNNNAELLKYKDDNI
+534 NNNNAELLKYKDDNI

-586 IYEYSNNIIK
+586 IYEYSNNILK

-769 NEYTITNLNT
+769 NEYTITNFNT

-895 IVKANTLTYNGKEQ
+895 IVKANTLTYNEKEQ
-909 EIITA
+909 ELITV
-914 SNIKGNICYAY
+914 SNIKGNICYSY

-931 SSNKSIPK
+931 STNESIPK

-969 NKKVITKPVSSSDKT
+969 NKKVITKPISSSDKT

-1052 NGVSDKVYNGN
+1052 NGVSDKVYNEN

-1105 TGNYTGTKNVIFK
+1105 TGNYTGTKNVTFK

-1127 VKANTLTYNGKEQEL
+1127 VKANILTYNGKEQEL

-1161 CSKNESIPKKI
+1161 CSTNESIPKKI

-1324 TDNKSIT
+1324 TDNKSII

-1389 KKIIFKLNNNV
+1389 KKIIFKLNNNI

-1478 LKDVFILS
+1478 IGDVFILS

>member
-23 KSVNNEKNYAN
+23 KSVNNERNYAN

-534 DNNNAELLKYKDDNI
+534 NNNNAELLKYKDDNI

-586 IYEYSNNIIK
+586 IYEYSNNILK
-596 EINNDI
+596 GINNDI

-769 NEYTITNLNT
+769 NEYTITNFNT

-862 VTAKGIGNAII
+862 VTAKGIGNATI

-885 ITVIKHDNPV
+885 ITVIKHD
-895 IVKANTLTYNGKEQ
+895 
-909 EIITA
+909 
-914 SNIKGNICYAY
+914 
-925 NPISSC
+925 
-931 SSNKSIPK
+931 
-939 KINAG
+939 
-944 EYTVYYYVSGDNNY
+944 
-958 NSKSGSIKVNI
+958 
-969 NKKVITKPVSSSDKT
+969 
-984 YNGTIQN
+984 
-991 SNIVKPDGVSIKN
+991 
-1004 GSIESATNVGKY
+1004 
-1016 NITYILDQNHIWNDG
+1016 
-1031 SNNDVTVIWKINPY
+1031 
-1045 NISNALV
+1045 
-1052 NGVSDKVYNGN
+1052 
-1063 NIVQDNINV
+1063 
-1072 TVPIPSGKTSNPTYN
+1072 
-1087 VTYKDNLNS
+1087 
-1096 GVATMIITG
+1096 
-1105 TGNYTGTKNVIFK
+1105 
-1118 INKANNPVI
+1118 NPVI

-1161 CSKNESIPKKI
+1161 CSTNESIPKKI
-1172 NAGEYTVYYYVSG
+1172 NAGEYTVYYFVSG

-1255 LSSGNTVIKAIVI
+1255 LSPGNIVIKAIVI

-1389 KKIIFKLNNNV
+1389 KKIIFKLNNNI

>member
-80 NFHLY
+80 NFHLH

-402 IPNKGDLDVWN
+402 IPNKSDLDVWN

-534 DNNNAELLKYKDDNI
+534 DNNNAELLKYKNDNI

-586 IYEYSNNIIK
+586 IYEYSNNILK

-769 NEYTITNLNT
+769 NEYTITNFNT

-862 VTAKGIGNAII
+862 VTAKGIGNAVI

-885 ITVIKHDNPV
+885 ITVIKHD
-895 IVKANTLTYNGKEQ
+895 
-909 EIITA
+909 
-914 SNIKGNICYAY
+914 
-925 NPISSC
+925 
-931 SSNKSIPK
+931 
-939 KINAG
+939 
-944 EYTVYYYVSGDNNY
+944 
-958 NSKSGSIKVNI
+958 
-969 NKKVITKPVSSSDKT
+969 
-984 YNGTIQN
+984 
-991 SNIVKPDGVSIKN
+991 
-1004 GSIESATNVGKY
+1004 
-1016 NITYILDQNHIWNDG
+1016 
-1031 SNNDVTVIWKINPY
+1031 
-1045 NISNALV
+1045 
-1052 NGVSDKVYNGN
+1052 
-1063 NIVQDNINV
+1063 
-1072 TVPIPSGKTSNPTYN
+1072 
-1087 VTYKDNLNS
+1087 
-1096 GVATMIITG
+1096 
-1105 TGNYTGTKNVIFK
+1105 
-1118 INKANNPVI
+1118 NPVI

-1161 CSKNESIPKKI
+1161 CSTNESIPKKI
-1172 NAGEYTVYYYVSG
+1172 NAGEYAVYYYVSG

-1208 YLNKSITKTQGDQ
+1208 YLNKSITKIQGDQ

-1227 TKTGDGIINYS
+1227 IKTGDGIINYS

-1250 GKVTI
+1250 GKITI

-1324 TDNKSIT
+1324 TDNKSII

-1360 VMNKTA
+1360 VMNKTV

-1389 KKIIFKLNNNV
+1389 KKIIYKLNNNI
-1400 NINTFKNNLNYSSI
+1400 NIKTFKNNLNYNPI

-1434 TYTDDEGNVQIYNT
+1434 TYTDDEGNIQIYNT

-1486 ADYNNDGKISAL
+1486 VDYNNDGKISAL

>member
-68 SVKNYLENISYN
+68 SVKNYLKNISYN

-586 IYEYSNNIIK
+586 IYEYSNNILK

-769 NEYTITNLNT
+769 NEYTITNFNT

-895 IVKANTLTYNGKEQ
+895 IVKANTLTYNE
-909 EIITA
+909 
-914 SNIKGNICYAY
+914 
-925 NPISSC
+925 
-931 SSNKSIPK
+931 
-939 KINAG
+939 
-944 EYTVYYYVSGDNNY
+944 
-958 NSKSGSIKVNI
+958 
-969 NKKVITKPVSSSDKT
+969 
-984 YNGTIQN
+984 
-991 SNIVKPDGVSIKN
+991 
-1004 GSIESATNVGKY
+1004 
-1016 NITYILDQNHIWNDG
+1016 
-1031 SNNDVTVIWKINPY
+1031 
-1045 NISNALV
+1045 
-1052 NGVSDKVYNGN
+1052 
-1063 NIVQDNINV
+1063 
-1072 TVPIPSGKTSNPTYN
+1072 
-1087 VTYKDNLNS
+1087 
-1096 GVATMIITG
+1096 
-1105 TGNYTGTKNVIFK
+1105 
-1118 INKANNPVI
+1118 
-1127 VKANTLTYNGKEQEL
+1127 KEQEL

-1161 CSKNESIPKKI
+1161 CLKNESIPKKI

-1255 LSSGNTVIKAIVI
+1255 LSPGNIVIKAIVI

-1389 KKIIFKLNNNV
+1389 KKIIFKLNNNI

>member
-10 MIVILLF
+10 MMVILLF

-503 NIWKKR
+503 NMWKKR

-534 DNNNAELLKYKDDNI
+534 DNKNAELLKYKDDNI

-586 IYEYSNNIIK
+586 IYEYSNNILK

-769 NEYTITNLNT
+769 NEYTITNFNT

-885 ITVIKHDNPV
+885 ITVIKHD
-895 IVKANTLTYNGKEQ
+895 
-909 EIITA
+909 
-914 SNIKGNICYAY
+914 
-925 NPISSC
+925 
-931 SSNKSIPK
+931 
-939 KINAG
+939 
-944 EYTVYYYVSGDNNY
+944 
-958 NSKSGSIKVNI
+958 
-969 NKKVITKPVSSSDKT
+969 
-984 YNGTIQN
+984 
-991 SNIVKPDGVSIKN
+991 
-1004 GSIESATNVGKY
+1004 
-1016 NITYILDQNHIWNDG
+1016 
-1031 SNNDVTVIWKINPY
+1031 
-1045 NISNALV
+1045 
-1052 NGVSDKVYNGN
+1052 
-1063 NIVQDNINV
+1063 
-1072 TVPIPSGKTSNPTYN
+1072 
-1087 VTYKDNLNS
+1087 
-1096 GVATMIITG
+1096 
-1105 TGNYTGTKNVIFK
+1105 
-1118 INKANNPVI
+1118 NPVI

-1324 TDNKSIT
+1324 TDNKSII

-1400 NINTFKNNLNYSSI
+1400 NINTFKNNLNYSSV

>member
-132 DYDNDGIVDNLTII
+132 DYDKDGIVDNLTII

-152 NAGSNSSLVSHK
+152 NAGSNSSLISHK

-172 ITLSNKSLGTYNM
+172 ITLSNKALGTYNM

-402 IPNKGDLDVWN
+402 IPNKDDLDVWN

-534 DNNNAELLKYKDDNI
+534 NNNNAELLKYKDDNI

-586 IYEYSNNIIK
+586 IYEYSNNILK

-634 NFKKKTETIPYNLPQ
+634 NFKKKNETIPYNLPQ

-678 SLSDKVTMEGNNIA
+678 LLSDKVTMEGNNIA

-714 KDDITHIKYKE
+714 KDNITHIKYKE

-769 NEYTITNLNT
+769 NEYTITNFNT

-862 VTAKGIGNAII
+862 VTAKGIGNAVI

-885 ITVIKHDNPV
+885 ITVIKHD
-895 IVKANTLTYNGKEQ
+895 
-909 EIITA
+909 
-914 SNIKGNICYAY
+914 
-925 NPISSC
+925 
-931 SSNKSIPK
+931 
-939 KINAG
+939 
-944 EYTVYYYVSGDNNY
+944 
-958 NSKSGSIKVNI
+958 
-969 NKKVITKPVSSSDKT
+969 
-984 YNGTIQN
+984 
-991 SNIVKPDGVSIKN
+991 
-1004 GSIESATNVGKY
+1004 
-1016 NITYILDQNHIWNDG
+1016 
-1031 SNNDVTVIWKINPY
+1031 
-1045 NISNALV
+1045 
-1052 NGVSDKVYNGN
+1052 
-1063 NIVQDNINV
+1063 
-1072 TVPIPSGKTSNPTYN
+1072 
-1087 VTYKDNLNS
+1087 
-1096 GVATMIITG
+1096 
-1105 TGNYTGTKNVIFK
+1105 
-1118 INKANNPVI
+1118 NPVI

-1161 CSKNESIPKKI
+1161 CSTNESIPKKI

-1301 KTSGTKYIGETENLV
+1301 KTSGTKYIGETENLI

-1383 YTYDSS
+1383 YSYDSS
-1389 KKIIFKLNNNV
+1389 KKIIFKLNNNI
-1400 NINTFKNNLNYSSI
+1400 NITTFKNNLNYSSI

-1478 LKDVFILS
+1478 IGDVFILS

>member
-10 MIVILLF
+10 MVVILLF

-80 NFHLY
+80 NFHLH

-573 YLMVRESSTKKIK
+573 YLMVRESSTRKIK
-586 IYEYSNNIIK
+586 IYEYSNNILK

-769 NEYTITNLNT
+769 NEYTITNFNT

-895 IVKANTLTYNGKEQ
+895 IVKANTLTYNE
-909 EIITA
+909 
-914 SNIKGNICYAY
+914 
-925 NPISSC
+925 
-931 SSNKSIPK
+931 
-939 KINAG
+939 
-944 EYTVYYYVSGDNNY
+944 
-958 NSKSGSIKVNI
+958 
-969 NKKVITKPVSSSDKT
+969 
-984 YNGTIQN
+984 
-991 SNIVKPDGVSIKN
+991 
-1004 GSIESATNVGKY
+1004 
-1016 NITYILDQNHIWNDG
+1016 
-1031 SNNDVTVIWKINPY
+1031 
-1045 NISNALV
+1045 
-1052 NGVSDKVYNGN
+1052 
-1063 NIVQDNINV
+1063 
-1072 TVPIPSGKTSNPTYN
+1072 
-1087 VTYKDNLNS
+1087 
-1096 GVATMIITG
+1096 
-1105 TGNYTGTKNVIFK
+1105 
-1118 INKANNPVI
+1118 
-1127 VKANTLTYNGKEQEL
+1127 KEQEL

-1161 CSKNESIPKKI
+1161 CLKNESIPKKI

-1238 SSDNKVATIDKN
+1238 SSNNKVATIDKN

-1331 WTTSNSKVAT
+1331 WATSNNKVAT

-1389 KKIIFKLNNNV
+1389 KKIIFKLNNNI
-1400 NINTFKNNLNYSSI
+1400 NINAFKNNLNYSSI

>member
-23 KSVNNEKNYAN
+23 KSVNNERNYAN

-80 NFHLY
+80 NIHLY

-305 NSGVIVYRINTTI
+305 NSGVIVYKINTTI

-586 IYEYSNNIIK
+586 IYEYSNNILK

-769 NEYTITNLNT
+769 NEYTITNFNT

-862 VTAKGIGNAII
+862 VTAKGIGNAVI

-895 IVKANTLTYNGKEQ
+895 IVKANTLTYNE
-909 EIITA
+909 
-914 SNIKGNICYAY
+914 
-925 NPISSC
+925 
-931 SSNKSIPK
+931 
-939 KINAG
+939 
-944 EYTVYYYVSGDNNY
+944 
-958 NSKSGSIKVNI
+958 
-969 NKKVITKPVSSSDKT
+969 
-984 YNGTIQN
+984 
-991 SNIVKPDGVSIKN
+991 
-1004 GSIESATNVGKY
+1004 
-1016 NITYILDQNHIWNDG
+1016 
-1031 SNNDVTVIWKINPY
+1031 
-1045 NISNALV
+1045 
-1052 NGVSDKVYNGN
+1052 
-1063 NIVQDNINV
+1063 
-1072 TVPIPSGKTSNPTYN
+1072 
-1087 VTYKDNLNS
+1087 
-1096 GVATMIITG
+1096 
-1105 TGNYTGTKNVIFK
+1105 
-1118 INKANNPVI
+1118 
-1127 VKANTLTYNGKEQEL
+1127 KEQEL

-1185 DNNYNSKSGSIK
+1185 DNNYNSKSGSVK

-1221 AFTNVL
+1221 AFTNLL

-1255 LSSGNTVIKAIVI
+1255 LSAGNTVIKAIVI

-1285 VNKKIIN
+1285 VNKKTIN

-1346 VKAVGVGNAVITAK
+1346 VKAVGIGNAVITAK

-1366 TYNITVK
+1366 TYNINVK

-1389 KKIIFKLNNNV
+1389 KKIIFKLNNNI

>member
-68 SVKNYLENISYN
+68 SVKNYLKNISYN

-199 IHEFMHSLGY
+199 IHEFLHSLGY

-256 SGTITLN
+256 SGTFTLN

-769 NEYTITNLNT
+769 NEYTITNFNT

-909 EIITA
+909 ELITV
-914 SNIKGNICYAY
+914 SNIKGNICYSY

-931 SSNKSIPK
+931 SKNESIPK

-944 EYTVYYYVSGDNNY
+944 EYTVYYFVSGDNNY
-958 NSKSGSIKVNI
+958 NRKSGSTKVNI
-969 NKKVITKPVSSSDKT
+969 NKKVITKPISSSDKT
-984 YNGTIQN
+984 YNGTIQK

-1052 NGVSDKVYNGN
+1052 NGVSDKIYNGN

-1118 INKANNPVI
+1118 INKANNQVI
-1127 VKANTLTYNGKEQEL
+1127 VKANTLTYNEKEQEL

-1161 CSKNESIPKKI
+1161 CSSNESILKKI

-1301 KTSGTKYIGETENLV
+1301 KTSGTKYIGETENLI

-1389 KKIIFKLNNNV
+1389 KKIIYKLNNNI
-1400 NINTFKNNLNYSSI
+1400 NIKTFKNNLNYNPI

>member
-23 KSVNNEKNYAN
+23 KSVNNERNYAN

-402 IPNKGDLDVWN
+402 IPNKDDLDVWN
-413 ELKYDD
+413 ELKYVD

-503 NIWKKR
+503 NTWKKR

-586 IYEYSNNIIK
+586 IYEYSNNILK

-692 SGVNADYS
+692 SGVNADYN

-769 NEYTITNLNT
+769 NEYTITNFNT

-792 GISNT
+792 GISNS

-815 LNKTSGTKYIGETE
+815 LNKTSDTKYIGETE

-873 TAKVGSLTASYK
+873 TAKVGNLTASYK

-909 EIITA
+909 ELITV
-914 SNIKGNICYAY
+914 SNIKGNICYSY
-925 NPISSC
+925 NPNSSC
-931 SSNKSIPK
+931 SKNESIPK

-969 NKKVITKPVSSSDKT
+969 NKKVITKPISSSDKT

-1045 NISNALV
+1045 NINNALV

-1105 TGNYTGTKNVIFK
+1105 TGNYTGTKNVTFK

-1127 VKANTLTYNGKEQEL
+1127 VKANTLTYNEKEQEL

-1148 KGNICYSYNPISS
+1148 KGNVCYSYNPISS

-1185 DNNYNSKSGSIK
+1185 DNNYNSKSGSVK

-1221 AFTNVL
+1221 AFTNLL
-1227 TKTGDGIINYS
+1227 TKTGDGIIYYS

-1255 LSSGNTVIKAIVI
+1255 LSAGNTVIKAIVI

-1285 VNKKIIN
+1285 VNKKTIN

-1346 VKAVGVGNAVITAK
+1346 VKAVGIGNAVITAK

-1389 KKIIFKLNNNV
+1389 KKIIFKLNNNI
-1400 NINTFKNNLNYSSI
+1400 NINTFKNNLNYNPI

-1478 LKDVFILS
+1478 NGDVFILS

>member
-23 KSVNNEKNYAN
+23 KSVNNERNYAN

-402 IPNKGDLDVWN
+402 IPNKDDLDVWN

-419 INKNSGY
+419 INKNGGY

-586 IYEYSNNIIK
+586 IYEYSNNILK

-692 SGVNADYS
+692 SGVNADYN

-731 SLSITSPNKTTYTV
+731 SLSITSPNKITYTV

-769 NEYTITNLNT
+769 NEYTITNFNT

-792 GISNT
+792 GISNS

-815 LNKTSGTKYIGETE
+815 LNKTSDTKYIGETE

-873 TAKVGSLTASYK
+873 TAKVGNLTASYK

-909 EIITA
+909 ELITV
-914 SNIKGNICYAY
+914 SNIKGNICYSY

-931 SSNKSIPK
+931 SKNESIPK

-944 EYTVYYYVSGDNNY
+944 EYTVYYFVGGDNNY
-958 NSKSGSIKVNI
+958 NSKSGNIKVNI

-1045 NISNALV
+1045 NINNALV

-1105 TGNYTGTKNVIFK
+1105 TGNYTGTKNVTFK

-1127 VKANTLTYNGKEQEL
+1127 VKANTLTYNEQEQEL

-1172 NAGEYTVYYYVSG
+1172 NAGEYTVYYFVSG

-1197 VNINKKSGSIS
+1197 VNINKKSGNIS

-1285 VNKKIIN
+1285 VNKKTIN

-1346 VKAVGVGNAVITAK
+1346 VKAVGIGNAVITAK

-1389 KKIIFKLNNNV
+1389 KKIIFKLNNNI
-1400 NINTFKNNLNYSSI
+1400 NINTFKNNLNYNPI

-1478 LKDVFILS
+1478 TGDVFILS

-1498 DYVRIKNYIMNGG
+1498 DYVKIKNYIMNGG

>member
-10 MIVILLF
+10 MIVTLLF

-586 IYEYSNNIIK
+586 IYEYSNNILK

-700 GVFSI
+700 GIFSI

-769 NEYTITNLNT
+769 NEYTITNFNT

-895 IVKANTLTYNGKEQ
+895 IVKANTLTYNE
-909 EIITA
+909 
-914 SNIKGNICYAY
+914 
-925 NPISSC
+925 
-931 SSNKSIPK
+931 
-939 KINAG
+939 
-944 EYTVYYYVSGDNNY
+944 
-958 NSKSGSIKVNI
+958 
-969 NKKVITKPVSSSDKT
+969 
-984 YNGTIQN
+984 
-991 SNIVKPDGVSIKN
+991 
-1004 GSIESATNVGKY
+1004 
-1016 NITYILDQNHIWNDG
+1016 
-1031 SNNDVTVIWKINPY
+1031 
-1045 NISNALV
+1045 
-1052 NGVSDKVYNGN
+1052 
-1063 NIVQDNINV
+1063 
-1072 TVPIPSGKTSNPTYN
+1072 
-1087 VTYKDNLNS
+1087 
-1096 GVATMIITG
+1096 
-1105 TGNYTGTKNVIFK
+1105 
-1118 INKANNPVI
+1118 
-1127 VKANTLTYNGKEQEL
+1127 KEQEL

-1161 CSKNESIPKKI
+1161 CSTNESIPKKI

-1324 TDNKSIT
+1324 TDNKSII

-1383 YTYDSS
+1383 YSYDSS
-1389 KKIIFKLNNNV
+1389 KKIIFKLNNNI
-1400 NINTFKNNLNYSSI
+1400 NITTFKNNLNYSSI

-1478 LKDVFILS
+1478 TGDVFILS

>member
-23 KSVNNEKNYAN
+23 KSVNNERNYAN

-68 SVKNYLENISYN
+68 SIKNYLENISYN

-132 DYDNDGIVDNLTII
+132 DYDKDGIVDNLTII

-549 TKVTNYYSGSF
+549 TKLTNYYSGSF

-586 IYEYSNNIIK
+586 IYEYNNNILK

-769 NEYTITNLNT
+769 NEYTITNFNT

-909 EIITA
+909 E
-914 SNIKGNICYAY
+914 
-925 NPISSC
+925 
-931 SSNKSIPK
+931 
-939 KINAG
+939 
-944 EYTVYYYVSGDNNY
+944 
-958 NSKSGSIKVNI
+958 
-969 NKKVITKPVSSSDKT
+969 
-984 YNGTIQN
+984 
-991 SNIVKPDGVSIKN
+991 
-1004 GSIESATNVGKY
+1004 
-1016 NITYILDQNHIWNDG
+1016 
-1031 SNNDVTVIWKINPY
+1031 
-1045 NISNALV
+1045 
-1052 NGVSDKVYNGN
+1052 
-1063 NIVQDNINV
+1063 
-1072 TVPIPSGKTSNPTYN
+1072 
-1087 VTYKDNLNS
+1087 
-1096 GVATMIITG
+1096 
-1105 TGNYTGTKNVIFK
+1105 
-1118 INKANNPVI
+1118 
-1127 VKANTLTYNGKEQEL
+1127 L

-1172 NAGEYTVYYYVSG
+1172 NAGEYTVYYFVSG
-1185 DNNYNSKSGSIK
+1185 DNNYNSKSGIIK

-1331 WTTSNSKVAT
+1331 WTTSNNKVST

-1389 KKIIFKLNNNV
+1389 KKIIYKLNNNI
-1400 NINTFKNNLNYSSI
+1400 NINIFKNNLNYSSI